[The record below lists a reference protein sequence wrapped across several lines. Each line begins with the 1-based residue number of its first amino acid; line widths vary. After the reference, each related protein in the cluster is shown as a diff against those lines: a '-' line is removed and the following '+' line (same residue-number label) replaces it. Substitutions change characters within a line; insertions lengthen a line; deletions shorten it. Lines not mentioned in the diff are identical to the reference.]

1 MTSPHSEERPVLHC
15 LSLRNNGEHQGLMA
29 QIITDD
35 NAAVA
40 PLLSNS
46 KERLES
52 KWTDRASANHDF
64 WTLLQLVTN
73 F

>member
-1 MTSPHSEERPVLHC
+1 MMWSFVWTTMTSPHSEERPVLHC

-40 PLLSNS
+40 PLLSDS
-46 KERLES
+46 KELSSNEM
-52 KWTDRASANHDF
+52 
-64 WTLLQLVTN
+64 
-73 F
+73 